1 MTFFKMAYWLGI
13 LIEMGIRAPLRK
25 TWKSSVKV
33 DSRVSVTEKILLG
46 LLSVFMFFLPLVY
59 ALTPWLDFANY
70 TLPGWMGWA
79 GVVILAGALI
89 VFARAHRDLKANWSP
104 SLEIFQGH
112 SLVTGGIYGIIRHP
126 MYASQWL
133 WVIAQILLLQ
143 NWLAGPLNLVFFIP
157 FYILRVRAEE
167 KMMLDTF
174 GEDYRAYMRRTGG
187 VIPRLR

>member
-1 MTFFKMAYWLGI
+1 MTFFKIAYWLG
-13 LIEMGIRAPLRK
+13 LFVEMGVRAPLRR

-79 GVVILAGALI
+79 GVVILAGALF
-89 VFARAHRDLKANWSP
+89 VFARAHQDLKANWSP
-104 SLEIFQGH
+104 SLEIFQEH
-112 SLVTGGIYGIIRHP
+112 SLVTGGIYGLIRHP

-143 NWLAGPLNLVFFIP
+143 NWLAGPLDLVFFIP

-174 GEDYRAYMRRTGG
+174 GEDYRAYMQKTGG
-187 VIPRLR
+187 VLPRLR

>member
-1 MTFFKMAYWLGI
+1 MTFFKIAYWLGI
-13 LIEMGIRAPLRK
+13 FIEMGIRAPLRK

-59 ALTPWLDFANY
+59 TLTPWLDFANY

-79 GVVILAGALI
+79 GVVILAGALF
-89 VFARAHRDLKANWSP
+89 VFIRAHRDLKANWSP
-104 SLEIFQGH
+104 SLEIFQEH
-112 SLVTGGIYGIIRHP
+112 SLVTGGIYGLIRHP

-143 NWLAGPLNLVFFIP
+143 NWLAGPLDLVFFIP
-157 FYILRVRAEE
+157 FYFLRVRAEE

-174 GEDYRAYMRRTGG
+174 GESYRAYMRQTGG
-187 VIPRLR
+187 VLPRLR

>member
-1 MTFFKMAYWLGI
+1 MTFFKIAYWLG
-13 LIEMGIRAPLRK
+13 LFVEMGVRAPLRR

-70 TLPGWMGWA
+70 SLPGWMGWA
-79 GVVILAGALI
+79 GVVILAGALF
-89 VFARAHRDLKANWSP
+89 VFARAHQDLKANWSP
-104 SLEIFQGH
+104 SLEIFQEH
-112 SLVTGGIYGIIRHP
+112 SLVTGGIYGLIRHP

-143 NWLAGPLNLVFFIP
+143 NWLAGPLDLVFFIP

-174 GEDYRAYMRRTGG
+174 GEDYRAYMQKTGG
-187 VIPRLR
+187 VLPRLR